1 MPASAEEGRNI
12 MVNWIKSRRPRSV
25 LDVGAG
31 GGTYG
36 KLLSLM
42 FDPPYLI
49 GLEVWEPYVDKYGL
63 RDVYDLVIVDD
74 ARKFLP
80 MSAPRTDVVIFGDVL
95 EHMIEK
101 DAVALWD
108 MARGL
113 ARQAVYLTIP
123 IVNYPQGEVHGNPY
137 EEHVVPDWTH
147 ERVMDTFHGITWHWQ
162 GTIVGRYEA
171 ARRP

>member
-1 MPASAEEGRNI
+1 MPASAEEGRTI
-12 MVNWIKSRRPRSV
+12 MLNWITSRRPRSV

-31 GGTYG
+31 CGTYG
-36 KLLSLM
+36 KLLRQQHN
-42 FDPPYLI
+42 PPYLI
-49 GLEVWEPYVDKYGL
+49 GVEIWAPYVGKYTL
-63 RDVYDLVIVDD
+63 RDIYDLVVVEDV
-74 ARKFLP
+74 RTFLP
-80 MSAPRTDVVIFGDVL
+80 ETGICTDVVIFGDVL
-95 EHMIEK
+95 EHMPEK
-101 DAVALWD
+101 DAVSLWD

-113 ARQAVYLTIP
+113 ARKAIYLSLP
-123 IVNYPQGEVHGNPY
+123 VVPCPQGEVHGNPY